1 MEKGNVRERVRIEW
15 RGRVHQLIRSEETE
29 GKNALSSVSSASL
42 SSASL
47 K

>member
-1 MEKGNVRERVRIEW
+1 MVKGNIREHVRIER
-15 RGRVHQLIRSEETE
+15 RGRVHQLIRSKETE